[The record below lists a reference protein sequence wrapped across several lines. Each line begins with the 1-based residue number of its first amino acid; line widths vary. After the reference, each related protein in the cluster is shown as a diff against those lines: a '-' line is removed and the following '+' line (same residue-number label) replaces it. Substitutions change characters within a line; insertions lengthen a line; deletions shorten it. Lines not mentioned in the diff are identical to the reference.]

1 MSFKLCLTSEPAS
14 CFEIKLKTHSLTSL
28 KKQLIRQGIKTL
40 LQNGM
45 FGRIT
50 PLTSI
55 IKPPM
60 PIHFLFRIF
69 LTLLENIVVLFFE
82 LSKKP
87 KQMLNGA
94 YRFRS
99 QFSYNVRATRYESR

>member
-14 CFEIKLKTHSLTSL
+14 CFEIKLKTRSLTSL

-60 PIHFLFRIF
+60 
-69 LTLLENIVVLFFE
+69 
-82 LSKKP
+82 
-87 KQMLNGA
+87 
-94 YRFRS
+94 RFIS
-99 QFSYNVRATRYESR
+99 SSGYF